1 MIVADDPKIIEN
13 IEEFRNYIEKELNV
27 KTINFTK
34 NKSRYVKLRAEPDHK
49 TLGSRLKS
57 DFKRV
62 TAAIR
67 VRAFIHIYKIYTYA
81 YTHTKIHLIQFIY
94 LGINK

>member
-1 MIVADDPKIIEN
+1 MIVADDSKIIEN

-27 KTINFTK
+27 KSIIFEK

-49 TLGSRLKS
+49 TLGFRLKS

-62 TAAIR
+62 TTAIR
-67 VRAFIHIYKIYTYA
+67 VSNQI
-81 YTHTKIHLIQFIY
+81 
-94 LGINK
+94 

>member
-1 MIVADDPKIIEN
+1 MIVADDPKVIKN

-27 KTINFTK
+27 KTINFTN

-49 TLGSRLKS
+49 TLGSRLKA

-67 VRAFIHIYKIYTYA
+67 VR
-81 YTHTKIHLIQFIY
+81 
-94 LGINK
+94 

>member
-1 MIVADDPKIIEN
+1 MIIADDPKIIKN

-27 KTINFTK
+27 KTINFTN

-67 VRAFIHIYKIYTYA
+67 VRWPNLSLIKYTNIVMYIEKFKI
-81 YTHTKIHLIQFIY
+81 
-94 LGINK
+94 

>member
-27 KTINFTK
+27 KTINFTN

-49 TLGSRLKS
+49 TLGSRLKA

-67 VRAFIHIYKIYTYA
+67 VR
-81 YTHTKIHLIQFIY
+81 
-94 LGINK
+94 

>member
-13 IEEFRNYIEKELNV
+13 IGEFRNYIEKELNV
-27 KTINFTK
+27 KAINFTK
-34 NKSRYVKLRAEPDHK
+34 NKRRYVKLRAEPDHK
-49 TLGSRLKS
+49 TLGFRLKS

-67 VRAFIHIYKIYTYA
+67 VSNTA
-81 YTHTKIHLIQFIY
+81 L
-94 LGINK
+94 

>member
-13 IEEFRNYIEKELNV
+13 VEEFRNYIEKELNV
-27 KTINFTK
+27 KAIHFTK

-67 VRAFIHIYKIYTYA
+67 VRYILKEY
-81 YTHTKIHLIQFIY
+81 
-94 LGINK
+94 